1 MINANFI
8 LSKLPPYTAT
18 KKTLVANQS
27 ISDIKKAIL
36 KAHELDK
43 KQYSIIAPYFIGNTV
58 EKTCE
63 NIFDFLRKNVNN
75 VVENIENQSIKTPSA
90 IVATGYTSGSDCK
103 NYSLFTGGI
112 LDAINR
118 SGLQKIPISYRFAKY
133 QQSDSSYLNHVF
145 IVVYPNT
152 KKEIWVDCISDVPY
166 FNHKKTPN
174 FFKDYKINSMA
185 LNRISGISTPI
196 QNVIYGLETERKK
209 RLKNGTIKINSTA
222 DFRYLRAIENTKKM
236 GGFDYNQVI
245 TKTLTDKSNSLTNTI
260 TPYPNVNNLLNN
272 SNVAAAVNLLNNG
285 FNVNNVLTTGL
296 NFIPGVGPIL
306 SQLVGP
312 ISNLFGNK
320 DDNARDYISY
330 DDKDN
335 RRGIALGSDAIFW
348 AQQQPQDR
356 NENLQLINVIGYLQD
371 YGFRKYFV
379 DNLNY
384 NTFLEKM
391 TRTGHGQEAANIINT
406 VKLLRA
412 LNINKDVS
420 PSELTNLLEN
430 LRVQQAQTGKNKP
443 NLTANNGND
452 NVANSSK
459 KINPL
464 LLIGGAFL
472 VAKITKII

>member
-1 MINANFI
+1 MIDANFI
-8 LSKLPPYTAT
+8 LSKLPAYTAT

-75 VVENIENQSIKTPSA
+75 VVENIDNQSIKTPSA

-118 SGLQKIPISYRFAKY
+118 SGLQKIPLAYRFAKY
-133 QQSDSSYLNHVF
+133 QQSDGSYLNHVF

-185 LNRISGISTPI
+185 LNRISGINTSI
-196 QNVIYGLETERKK
+196 HNVIYGLETERKK
-209 RLKNGTIKINSTA
+209 RLKNGSIKINSMA
-222 DFRYLRAIENTKKM
+222 DLKYLKAIENTKKM
-236 GGFDYNQVI
+236 GNIYDVKNPTNSITEQPYYLINQFRPQNLNGINFNDVSSLINSVSNLDLKSGVSLAVEAIIPGAGIIVTPLLNLFKNIFGNNPNPNDWQGWDAQTQPKGQPNGTSAAWWTITDGDSPKNEMVNVLSYMKNSPNGLQNVFLAANQVYNLKPQQFAEKLI
-245 TKTLTDKSNSLTNTI
+245 EKLQRVGFSNE
-260 TPYPNVNNLLNN
+260 
-272 SNVAAAVNLLNNG
+272 AQM
-285 FNVNNVLTTGL
+285 F
-296 NFIPGVGPIL
+296 
-306 SQLVGP
+306 
-312 ISNLFGNK
+312 
-320 DDNARDYISY
+320 
-330 DDKDN
+330 
-335 RRGIALGSDAIFW
+335 
-348 AQQQPQDR
+348 AQQ
-356 NENLQLINVIGYLQD
+356 
-371 YGFRKYFV
+371 
-379 DNLNY
+379 
-384 NTFLEKM
+384 M
-391 TRTGHGQEAANIINT
+391 
-406 VKLLRA
+406 
-412 LNINKDVS
+412 
-420 PSELTNLLEN
+420 
-430 LRVQQAQTGKNKP
+430 QQAQTGKNKP
-443 NLTANNGND
+443 NLTANNGSD
-452 NVANSSK
+452 NVPNSIT